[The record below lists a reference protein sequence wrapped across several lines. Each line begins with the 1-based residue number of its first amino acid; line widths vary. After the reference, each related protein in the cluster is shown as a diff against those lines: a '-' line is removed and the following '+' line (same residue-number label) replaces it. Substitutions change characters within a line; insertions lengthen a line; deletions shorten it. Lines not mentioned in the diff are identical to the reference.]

1 MKNKFNSKRFKQIA
15 FTLSLCLF
23 ILWGVLGTGA
33 SVAWFHDTSND
44 LKNIFH
50 VADFDVQFFHRLEN
64 GNWDE
69 IESDTPLFDEKALYE
84 PGYVQTVY
92 LKVKNN
98 GQVPINWETAVS
110 VFDYT
115 SGINS
120 TGDSFDLQDYLK
132 FGLIFADTEA
142 ELQSLLS
149 TRQKAVAAANEPLG
163 SYSVTKP
170 SLQPNNE
177 VFLAL
182 IVRMPEEITNEANY
196 VPPHKPEVILRVIV
210 SATQMQ

>member
-15 FTLSLCLF
+15 FTLSLCLC
-23 ILWGVLGTGA
+23 ILWGALGTGA

-50 VADFDVQFFHRLEN
+50 TADFDVQLFHRLEN

-69 IESDTPLFDEKALYE
+69 IKSDTPLFDENALYE
-84 PGYVQTVY
+84 PGYFQTVY

-98 GQVPINWETAVS
+98 GDLPFKWETAVS
-110 VFDYT
+110 VFNYT

-120 TGDSFDLQDYLK
+120 DGGSFKLQDFLK
-132 FGLIFADTEA
+132 FGLVFANTES
-142 ELQSLLS
+142 ELQALLS
-149 TRQKAVAAANEPLG
+149 TRQQAVAASNEHLG
-163 SYSVTKP
+163 DYSVIKP
-170 SLQPNNE
+170 LLRPNE
-177 VFLAL
+177 EAFLAL
-182 IVRMPEEITNEANY
+182 IVRMPEEVTNEANY

-210 SATQMQ
+210 SATQIQ